1 MKKFGYSMSYF
12 LFNSVWLKVEISLT
26 IYDIVTKWSL
36 PRKLISS
43 IYDMILSKR
52 RNKNQLQIV
61 MCDSQRVNLIC
72 VMSFLNIS
80 ILIDENKKKNAKRS
94 MYKEQ
99 NQKIV
104 FDFIEIFFL
113 YDCVILIL
121 C

>member
-80 ILIDENKKKNAKRS
+80 ILIDENKKKMPKGVCIKNKIKR
-94 MYKEQ
+94 
-99 NQKIV
+99 
-104 FDFIEIFFL
+104 L
-113 YDCVILIL
+113 CLIL
-121 C
+121 LRFFFSMIV